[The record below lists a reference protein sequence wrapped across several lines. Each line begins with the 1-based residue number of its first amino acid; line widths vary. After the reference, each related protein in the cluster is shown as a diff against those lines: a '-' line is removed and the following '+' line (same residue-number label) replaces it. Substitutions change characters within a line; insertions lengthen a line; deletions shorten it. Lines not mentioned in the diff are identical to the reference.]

1 MMDKET
7 LARYYARL
15 ARFRD
20 YGKDP
25 AVNEETT
32 VNLIYKEVLCFSPI
46 PSLAEHYQYN
56 ETLSPFFCPGR
67 NPEK

>member
-1 MMDKET
+1 MMDKAT
-7 LARYYARL
+7 LTKYYAHL
-15 ARFRD
+15 ARFKD

-32 VNLIYKEVLCFSPI
+32 VNLIYTEVLCFSPI

-56 ETLSPFFCPGR
+56 ETLSSFFCSGR
-67 NPEK
+67 DPE